1 MASKTLSL
9 KTGLK
14 NAEAAK
20 NFLKQRKLL
29 KEGFAVKKQGQYI
42 YFPLSAKLECK
53 IPFAATFSKT
63 AFEPLA
69 QSQGL
74 KTALSRTGKFSEQE
88 LELLVTSFD
97 TVGDIALLEIPPEL
111 EKKQKMIAS
120 TVMKLNKHV
129 KVVAKKKSAMKGE
142 YRVRELE
149 VIAGEKRTST
159 LYKESGCLYKLDLAT
174 VFFSPR
180 LSFERERV
188 AKRVKPNTNALV
200 LFAGVGPFAIMIAKK
215 QPKAKVVG
223 IELNPIA
230 VKFFKENI
238 ALNKMEGRVR
248 AIEGDVNQVMPK
260 QFANWADYIHM
271 PAPHTATEFL
281 DAALTAARPGCI
293 ISFYGFERTDGEKEP
308 FVLGAE
314 GKILVS
320 PVGERVKDAC
330 KRNKRKCE
338 IIFEREVRTYAPNVV
353 QKVVDFKVLN

>member
-1 MASKTLSL
+1 MPDKLPAL
-9 KTGLK
+9 KTSLK

-29 KEGFAVKKQGQYI
+29 LPGFAAKKQGQYI
-42 YFPLSAKLECK
+42 YFPLSEKPK
-53 IPFAATFSKT
+53 DKTPFAATFSKT
-63 AFEPLA
+63 EFEPLV

-111 EKKQKMIAS
+111 EKKQTLIAG

-159 LYKESGCLYKLDLAT
+159 IYKESGCLYKVDLAK

-188 AKRVKPNTNALV
+188 AKMVKPNSNVLV
-200 LFAGVGPFAIMIAKK
+200 LFAGVGPFAILIAKK
-215 QPKAKVVG
+215 QPSAKVVG

-248 AIEGDVNQVMPK
+248 AIEGDVNRVVPK
-260 QFANWADYIHM
+260 QFANWADFIHM

-281 DAALTAARPGCI
+281 DSALAAARKGCI

-308 FVLGAE
+308 YVLGGE

-320 PVGERVKDAC
+320 PVEERAKEAC
-330 KRNKRKCE
+330 RRNNRKCK
-338 IIFEREVRTYAPNVV
+338 IVFSRVMRSYAPNVV
-353 QKVVDFKVLN
+353 QKVVDFQVS